1 MVAEQLP
8 DNSELRV
15 DVLLEGIESYRGI
28 DVQRGLRLTF
38 FHSTIDRRF
47 RARITPPRA
56 RPATLQ
62 PCGSYHKSSPVFG
75 HRFARKADDS
85 LVVTQRQ
92 CIVITRIGSMNIAIY
107 LRVSTDRQTTQSQAV
122 ELWEYCARRGW
133 NDVREFSDTASGA
146 KFSREG
152 LDALMR
158 EVRKGRIDIVVAYKL
173 DRLGRSLARQ
183 PP

>member
-47 RARITPPRA
+47 RARITSPPA

-62 PCGSYHKSSPVFG
+62 P
-75 HRFARKADDS
+75 A
-85 LVVTQRQ
+85 
-92 CIVITRIGSMNIAIY
+92 
-107 LRVSTDRQTTQSQAV
+107 
-122 ELWEYCARRGW
+122 
-133 NDVREFSDTASGA
+133 
-146 KFSREG
+146 
-152 LDALMR
+152 
-158 EVRKGRIDIVVAYKL
+158 GRITNPPQFSATAL
-173 DRLGRSLARQ
+173 LGKRMTRSW
-183 PP
+183 